1 MLMRIS
7 FLAVAVTC
15 CSCLFATAANAQVI
29 KTCVGVDVRSVE
41 VVADSDFAQNRNKSI
56 FLPAGPSPTVD
67 ILVPQEQKTARES
80 TQESVA
86 VVACGPVLG
95 SMDSRKIETNFSCT
109 ANGVSLTSI
118 IMRSA
123 NYAGAVQ
130 KNITWRPQLH
140 VLLVV
145 HQSVATFETIWKMR
159 LSNGSDV
166 THAETPSYATQ
177 QYPIIVTRT
186 VRSSGSQK

>member
-1 MLMRIS
+1 MRFS
-7 FLAVAVTC
+7 LASAIVSS
-15 CSCLFATAANAQVI
+15 SCLFAITANAQVI
-29 KTCVGVDVRSVE
+29 KTCAEVDVRSVE
-41 VVADSDFAQNRNKSI
+41 VSSDFDVSQNRSMSI
-56 FLPAGPSPTVD
+56 FLPAGPGPAID
-67 ILVPQEQKTARES
+67 ILVPQERKTAPES

-86 VVACGPVLG
+86 VVARGPVLG
-95 SMDSRKIETNFSCT
+95 SMDSRKIETSFSCT
-109 ANGVSLTSI
+109 AKGVSLTSI
-118 IMRSA
+118 ITRSE

-145 HQSVATFETIWKMR
+145 HKSEATFETIWKMR

-177 QYPIIVTRT
+177 QYPIIVTKT
-186 VRSSGSQK
+186 VRPASSQK